1 MQSAIPRGEEEPG
14 LEDQLRHTHTSDD
27 NPFPLWNN
35 FNTTTLIP
43 TKPFDSGGL
52 PISNGHQPPLWRIPR
67 AKGWTSC
74 DIANRGA
81 ISQTDSPHREGHRQF
96 HTKPSPPTH
105 WAEQQMVFSTP
116 KPKQHHTPIRGRVK
130 GTRNPGREAWNSL
143 FSCSR
148 QSLQTDFFISI
159 LSRRKIFVVRQHRTR

>member
-52 PISNGHQPPLWRIPR
+52 PTSSGHQPPLWRIPR
-67 AKGWTSC
+67 GKGWTSC

-81 ISQTDSPHREGHRQF
+81 ISQTDSRTGGDTDNFTPNHRHPHTGLSNRWHFQ
-96 HTKPSPPTH
+96 HQT
-105 WAEQQMVFSTP
+105 
-116 KPKQHHTPIRGRVK
+116 KQHHTPIRGRVK

-159 LSRRKIFVVRQHRTR
+159 LSRRKIFVLRQHRTR